1 MNTRSIC
8 LLLITLLSVS
18 FSAYGKDHP
27 ELRAFPPAEAGMERF
42 VIELPDMSREDQDTF
57 RVELIVG
64 KMMMTDGVNLVR
76 LGNNVELKPLPGW
89 GYTFYTYTEAPG
101 VLSTMMAAPEG
112 SPEVEAFVTAPPLQ
126 IRYNSL
132 IPIVVYVPEG
142 FEVKY
147 RIWKASD
154 KTYDADKK

>member
-1 MNTRSIC
+1 MKRRLIG

-18 FSAYGKDHP
+18 FSAFAKDHP

-64 KMMMTDGVNLVR
+64 KMMITDGINLVR
-76 LGNNVELKPLPGW
+76 LGNTIELKPLPGW
-89 GYTFYTYTEAPG
+89 GYTYYTYTEGPG
-101 VLSTMMAAPEG
+101 AISTMMAAPEG

-142 FEVKY
+142 YKVQY

-154 KTYDADKK
+154 KTYDATRK